1 MNYYKVL
8 GIEDNATQEEI
19 KQAYDKQV
27 QKFRDEVKDEKML
40 EKFLDLF
47 KEAYNALNY
56 QENIIQEQQE
66 EIFDEEVSS
75 LFKNNKIKEKPAEV
89 LQEQEVNK
97 VQSKDIEN
105 SYAATVLMSR
115 EEILRES
122 LIQHHEPE
130 QERIIFRSKE
140 DFEDCEGF
148 FDNEEEEDD
157 FEEKII
163 KKIKQKSTSK
173 NKKSKS
179 KKSNGSSKK
188 SNVSKNDK
196 EYNTRD
202 RDRDRD
208 RDNDSTNKYEDKSKS
223 VRVKKEKSSNGILNL
238 LLIPLK
244 IIALPI
250 IAILT
255 ILIFICRIISLS
267 SWLVSKVIIVGVI
280 AIAAIQGYRI
290 YIGQVPKEYSIFIAC
305 GIGFVVSIFL
315 PSIVRIIPNTL
326 QGVNNTLKEF
336 TFKN

>member
-75 LFKNNKIKEKPAEV
+75 LFKNNKVKEKPAEV

-163 KKIKQKSTSK
+163 KK
-173 NKKSKS
+173 
-179 KKSNGSSKK
+179 
-188 SNVSKNDK
+188 
-196 EYNTRD
+196 
-202 RDRDRD
+202 
-208 RDNDSTNKYEDKSKS
+208 
-223 VRVKKEKSSNGILNL
+223 
-238 LLIPLK
+238 
-244 IIALPI
+244 
-250 IAILT
+250 
-255 ILIFICRIISLS
+255 
-267 SWLVSKVIIVGVI
+267 
-280 AIAAIQGYRI
+280 
-290 YIGQVPKEYSIFIAC
+290 
-305 GIGFVVSIFL
+305 
-315 PSIVRIIPNTL
+315 
-326 QGVNNTLKEF
+326 
-336 TFKN
+336 